1 MNIRLLALSGSS
13 RKDSVNQKLL
23 DIAIRGAMDEGA
35 QVTSIRLSDYN
46 MPLYDGDLEAATGLP
61 AGARAF
67 QEAVGSHDGLLI
79 ATPEHN
85 GGYTAMLKNALDW
98 LSRPQH
104 NGEPGLAL
112 VTGKAAALI
121 SASPGILGGVRSQTG
136 MRIVLEKMG
145 ILVIP
150 HSIAL
155 GGAYGAFDEQGQM
168 KDAKT
173 ESVVRSVGAAL
184 AHTAHKLG

>member
-1 MNIRLLALSGSS
+1 MNIKLLAMSGSS

-23 DIAIRGAMDEGA
+23 DIAVAGAIAAGA
-35 QVTSIRLSDYN
+35 QVTSVRLIDYA
-46 MPLYDGDLEAATGLP
+46 MPIYDGDLEETAGLP
-61 AGARAF
+61 EGAHAF
-67 QEAVGSHDGLLI
+67 QQAVAAHDGLLI

-85 GGYTAMLKNALDW
+85 GGYTALLKNALDW
-98 LSRPQH
+98 LSRPQR
-104 NGEPGLAL
+104 GGASGMTL
-112 VTGKAAALI
+112 VTGKTAALI

-150 HSIAL
+150 QSIAL
-155 GGAYGAFDEQGQM
+155 GGAYGAFDEQGKM
-168 KDAKT
+168 KDPKT
-173 ESVVRSVGAAL
+173 ESVVRDIGAAL